1 MTFKEFFKLCEFAT
15 NLNVPLSTVIPSS
28 PPFGAVGYEPMTP
41 QTFQDPAPVPPNRG
55 ALGLE
60 IPQIP
65 VTGTITAITGPGQQ
79 QHGEPEQDGRKNLV
93 QITLD
98 GGAMEPQGAPMP
110 PPPQKRKTTHIYLTW
125 DEFKRI
131 KGEVGRGKKMTVVFQ
146 RHPSDKSRLP
156 SQIQSITVH

>member
-15 NLNVPLSTVIPSS
+15 NLNVPLSTVIPGNI
-28 PPFGAVGYEPMTP
+28 PFGATP
-41 QTFQDPAPVPPNRG
+41 SGLSGGTFQDPAPIPPTRSDQQ
-55 ALGLE
+55 LQ

-98 GGAMEPQGAPMP
+98 GGAADPQGSPMP
-110 PPPQKRKTTHIYLTW
+110 PPPQKRKTTHILLTW

-131 KGEVGRGKKMTVVFQ
+131 KGELRRGKQMTVVFQ

>member
-15 NLNVPLSTVIPSS
+15 NLNVPLSTVIPGNI
-28 PPFGAVGYEPMTP
+28 PFGAVDSGLSKP
-41 QTFQDPAPVPPNRG
+41 TFQDPAPLPPTRNDMQ
-55 ALGLE
+55 LD

-65 VTGTITAITGPGQQ
+65 VTGIITAITGPGQQ
-79 QHGEPEQDGRKNLV
+79 QHGEPEQDGRKNIV

-98 GGAMEPQGAPMP
+98 GGAADSQGAPMP

-131 KGEVGRGKKMTVVFQ
+131 KGEPARGKMATVVFQ
-146 RHPSDKSRLP
+146 RHPSDRSQLP
-156 SQIQSITVH
+156 SQVQSITIH